1 MSRDSALGGKR
12 RSRTR
17 FDETSASCLVGR
29 PAATADYVAFKT
41 ECTLSVER
49 QVTTTITGTITDG
62 LFKGRLP
69 ATLVLRLSF
78 GARMPLAGAGPS
90 ATGPAPIHCRPRT

>member
-1 MSRDSALGGKR
+1 LIEGEIATTRPVGHTNAYVVGK
-12 RSRTR
+12 STT
-17 FDETSASCLVGR
+17 EGSGQNTE
-29 PAATADYVAFKT
+29 VAG
-41 ECTLSVER
+41 E
-49 QVTTTITGTITDG
+49 VTTTITGTITDG